1 MRAGELI
8 ASFLIHAAII
18 GSAAWF
24 YCPPPAAPQESVP
37 IFFELV
43 EETSL
48 PPQQESVPTPE
59 ITGTDPQEP
68 DPEPLPEA
76 PGTDPEIVG
85 TDPEIVGT
93 DPPGT
98 DPEDPPETLGTDPE
112 IEGLG
117 SRDSGLEVVGTDP
130 EIVGTDPGDE
140 KEELKESGEIANKSD
155 DIERARVVSDPV
167 ALNRIVPV
175 YPRSARRKGHEGVV
189 TVEISVAS
197 DGAVSDVALVSSSG
211 HRELD
216 EAASSAARSAH
227 FAPATDDGECVSGR
241 LRLTFDFR
249 LDQPR

>member
-24 YCPPPAAPQESVP
+24 YCPPPAPQESVP
-37 IFFELV
+37 IVFELV

-48 PPQQESVPTPE
+48 QPQQESVPTPE

-68 DPEPLPEA
+68 DPENPPE
-76 PGTDPEIVG
+76 T
-85 TDPEIVGT
+85 
-93 DPPGT
+93 PGT

-112 IEGLG
+112 I
-117 SRDSGLEVVGTDP
+117 VGTDP
-130 EIVGTDPGDE
+130 RGAN
-140 KEELKESGEIANKSD
+140 EELKETSEIANKSD

-227 FAPATDDGECVSGR
+227 FAPATDNGECVSGR

>member
-37 IFFELV
+37 IVFELI
-43 EETSL
+43 EESSL
-48 PPQQESVPTPE
+48 SPQQESVPAPE
-59 ITGTDPQEP
+59 IT
-68 DPEPLPEA
+68 
-76 PGTDPEIVG
+76 GTDPEIVG
-85 TDPEIVGT
+85 TDPLGTAPEKPPETPGTDPGIVGT
-93 DPPGT
+93 DP
-98 DPEDPPETLGTDPE
+98 E
-112 IEGLG
+112 IVGLG
-117 SRDSGLEVVGTDP
+117 LRNSGLEVVGTDP
-130 EIVGTDPGDE
+130 RGAN
-140 KEELKESGEIANKSD
+140 EELKETSEIANKSD

>member
-24 YCPPPAAPQESVP
+24 YCPPPAPQESVP

-43 EETSL
+43 EESSL
-48 PPQQESVPTPE
+48 SSQQGSVPTPE
-59 ITGTDPQEP
+59 ITGTDPEIVGTN
-68 DPEPLPEA
+68 PL
-76 PGTDPEIVG
+76 GTDPEDPPETPG

-112 IEGLG
+112 I
-117 SRDSGLEVVGTDP
+117 VGTDP
-130 EIVGTDPGDE
+130 EIAGTDPEDE
-140 KEELKESGEIANKSD
+140 KEELKETSEIANKSD

-189 TVEISVAS
+189 TVEISVAA

-227 FAPATDDGECVSGR
+227 FAPATDNGECVSGR

>member
-24 YCPPPAAPQESVP
+24 YCPPPAPQESVP

-76 PGTDPEIVG
+76 PGTDPLGTDPEEPAEKPG

-93 DPPGT
+93 DP
-98 DPEDPPETLGTDPE
+98 
-112 IEGLG
+112 
-117 SRDSGLEVVGTDP
+117 SVAN
-130 EIVGTDPGDE
+130 
-140 KEELKESGEIANKSD
+140 EELKEISEIANKSD
-155 DIERARVVSDPV
+155 DIERARVASDPI

>member
-24 YCPPPAAPQESVP
+24 YCPPPAPQESVP

-48 PPQQESVPTPE
+48 QPQQESVPAPE
-59 ITGTDPQEP
+59 ITGTDP
-68 DPEPLPEA
+68 L
-76 PGTDPEIVG
+76 
-85 TDPEIVGT
+85 
-93 DPPGT
+93 GT

-112 IEGLG
+112 I
-117 SRDSGLEVVGTDP
+117 VGTDP
-130 EIVGTDPGDE
+130 PGTDPGIVGTDPRGAN
-140 KEELKESGEIANKSD
+140 EELKETSEIANKSD

-227 FAPATDDGECVSGR
+227 FAPATDNGECVSGR

>member
-1 MRAGELI
+1 MRFGEII
-8 ASFLIHAAII
+8 ASFLIHAALL
-18 GSAAWF
+18 GTAAWF
-24 YCPPPAAPQESVP
+24 YSPPPAPQEPVP
-37 IFFELV
+37 IVFELV
-43 EETSL
+43 EESSL
-48 PPQQESVPTPE
+48 SSQQGSVPTPE
-59 ITGTDPQEP
+59 
-68 DPEPLPEA
+68 A
-76 PGTDPEIVG
+76 AGTDPEIEGLGSRNSGLEFVG

-93 DPPGT
+93 DP
-98 DPEDPPETLGTDPE
+98 LGTDPE
-112 IEGLG
+112 EPA
-117 SRDSGLEVVGTDP
+117 EKPGTDP

>member
-24 YCPPPAAPQESVP
+24 YCPPPAPQESVP
-37 IFFELV
+37 IVFELV
-43 EETSL
+43 EESSL
-48 PPQQESVPTPE
+48 SSQQGSVPTPQ
-59 ITGTDPQEP
+59 IT
-68 DPEPLPEA
+68 
-76 PGTDPEIVG
+76 GTDPEIVG
-85 TDPEIVGT
+85 TNPL
-93 DPPGT
+93 GT

-112 IEGLG
+112 IVGTDPEDPPETL
-117 SRDSGLEVVGTDP
+117 GTDP
-130 EIVGTDPGDE
+130 EIVGTDPSVAN
-140 KEELKESGEIANKSD
+140 EELKEISEIANKSD

>member
-1 MRAGELI
+1 MIKTAKKFMIQDSTLGLT
-8 ASFLIHAAII
+8 S
-18 GSAAWF
+18 G
-24 YCPPPAAPQESVP
+24 P
-37 IFFELV
+37 IVFELV

-48 PPQQESVPTPE
+48 QPQQESVPTPE

-68 DPEPLPEA
+68 DPENPPE
-76 PGTDPEIVG
+76 T
-85 TDPEIVGT
+85 
-93 DPPGT
+93 PGT

-112 IEGLG
+112 I
-117 SRDSGLEVVGTDP
+117 VGTDP
-130 EIVGTDPGDE
+130 RGAN
-140 KEELKESGEIANKSD
+140 EELKETSEIANKSD

-227 FAPATDDGECVSGR
+227 FAPATDNGECVSGR

>member
-1 MRAGELI
+1 VRGGEII
-8 ASFLIHAAII
+8 ASFLIHAALL
-18 GSAAWF
+18 GTAAWF
-24 YCPPPAAPQESVP
+24 YCPPPAPQESVP
-37 IFFELV
+37 IVFELV
-43 EETSL
+43 EESSL
-48 PPQQESVPTPE
+48 SSQQGSVPTPE

-68 DPEPLPEA
+68 DPENPPET

-85 TDPEIVGT
+85 TDPL
-93 DPPGT
+93 GT
-98 DPEDPPETLGTDPE
+98 DPEDPPETLGTDP
-112 IEGLG
+112 G
-117 SRDSGLEVVGTDP
+117 
-130 EIVGTDPGDE
+130 IVGTDPRGAN
-140 KEELKESGEIANKSD
+140 EELKETSEITNKSD

-216 EAASSAARSAH
+216 EAASSAAYSAH

>member
-24 YCPPPAAPQESVP
+24 YCPPPAPQESVP

-48 PPQQESVPTPE
+48 QPQQESVPAPE
-59 ITGTDPQEP
+59 ITGTDPP
-68 DPEPLPEA
+68 GTDLGVAPETL
-76 PGTDPEIVG
+76 GTDPEIVG
-85 TDPEIVGT
+85 TDPRGAN
-93 DPPGT
+93 
-98 DPEDPPETLGTDPE
+98 
-112 IEGLG
+112 
-117 SRDSGLEVVGTDP
+117 
-130 EIVGTDPGDE
+130 
-140 KEELKESGEIANKSD
+140 EELKETSEIANESD

>member
-1 MRAGELI
+1 MRFGEII
-8 ASFLIHAAII
+8 ASFLIHAALL
-18 GSAAWF
+18 GTAAWF
-24 YCPPPAAPQESVP
+24 YSPPPAPQESVP
-37 IFFELV
+37 IVFELI
-43 EETSL
+43 EESSL
-48 PPQQESVPTPE
+48 SSQRGSVPTQE
-59 ITGTDPQEP
+59 ATGTDPEIASETLGT
-68 DPEPLPEA
+68 DPEIAGTDPGEVMGTDPEIV
-76 PGTDPEIVG
+76 PETLGTDPEIVG
-85 TDPEIVGT
+85 TDPSVAN
-93 DPPGT
+93 
-98 DPEDPPETLGTDPE
+98 
-112 IEGLG
+112 
-117 SRDSGLEVVGTDP
+117 
-130 EIVGTDPGDE
+130 
-140 KEELKESGEIANKSD
+140 EELKEISEIANKSG

>member
-1 MRAGELI
+1 MRGGEII
-8 ASFLIHAAII
+8 ASLLIHAALL
-18 GSAAWF
+18 GTAAWF

-48 PPQQESVPTPE
+48 RPQQESVPTPE

-76 PGTDPEIVG
+76 PGTDPLGTDPEEPAEKPG

-93 DPPGT
+93 DP
-98 DPEDPPETLGTDPE
+98 
-112 IEGLG
+112 
-117 SRDSGLEVVGTDP
+117 SVAN
-130 EIVGTDPGDE
+130 
-140 KEELKESGEIANKSD
+140 EELREISEIANKYD

-189 TVEISVAS
+189 TVEISVAA

>member
-1 MRAGELI
+1 MRFGEII
-8 ASFLIHAAII
+8 ASFLIHAALL
-18 GSAAWF
+18 GTAAWF
-24 YCPPPAAPQESVP
+24 YSPPPAPQESVP
-37 IFFELV
+37 IVFEIV
-43 EETSL
+43 EESSL
-48 PPQQESVPTPE
+48 SSQQGSVPTQE
-59 ITGTDPQEP
+59 ATGTDPEIEGLGARDSGLEVAGT
-68 DPEPLPEA
+68 DPEVVGTDPGEVVGTDPEIA
-76 PGTDPEIVG
+76 AETPGTDPEIVG
-85 TDPEIVGT
+85 TDPSEAN
-93 DPPGT
+93 
-98 DPEDPPETLGTDPE
+98 
-112 IEGLG
+112 
-117 SRDSGLEVVGTDP
+117 
-130 EIVGTDPGDE
+130 
-140 KEELKESGEIANKSD
+140 EELKEISEIANKSD

-167 ALNRIVPV
+167 ALNRITPV

>member
-24 YCPPPAAPQESVP
+24 YCPPPAPQESVP

-43 EETSL
+43 EESSL
-48 PPQQESVPTPE
+48 SSQQGSVPTPE
-59 ITGTDPQEP
+59 ITGTDPEIVGTN
-68 DPEPLPEA
+68 PL
-76 PGTDPEIVG
+76 GTDPEDPPETPG

-112 IEGLG
+112 I
-117 SRDSGLEVVGTDP
+117 VGTDP
-130 EIVGTDPGDE
+130 EIAGTDPEIAGTDPEDE
-140 KEELKESGEIANKSD
+140 KEELKETSEIANKSD

-189 TVEISVAS
+189 TVEISVAA

-227 FAPATDDGECVSGR
+227 FAPATDNGECVSGR